1 MGDDLRQPLRQR
13 RLRDNLSLPRPTP
26 LAAATA
32 FLAAGLVGL
41 GAWLYV
47 NPDPWGGEP
56 VVHALIE
63 AVDPITTSKTETPP
77 VSEPEETAEAAP
89 DAMAVEPS
97 PEDVAADREQ
107 AEESD
112 QISRSRSRARPL
124 APAPLKALSE
134 KGPFGQLPRIAA
146 NGRKPWEAY
155 AKPVPTD
162 ILTSNAPKIAIVLGG
177 MGLNEALT
185 RRAVRELP
193 AGVTFAFAPYGGG
206 LQTLVNE
213 ARGSGHEV
221 MLHLPMEP
229 FGYPN
234 IDPGP
239 KTLVASA
246 SPAETRNNLL
256 WLMSRFSGYTGVLN
270 YMGARF
276 TADRQAFEPV
286 VSELGRRGLVYLD
299 DSSSVRSLAAE
310 LGGTARL
317 PVRQAERTISG
328 ESFQAA
334 LDDLRRLEETAR
346 GTGLAVG
353 VGTGLPA
360 TIEAVHAWS
369 REAADRGILII
380 PVSASFRAGTG

>member
-1 MGDDLRQPLRQR
+1 MGDDLRQPLRRR
-13 RLRDNLSLPRPTP
+13 RLRDNFRLPRPTP
-26 LAAATA
+26 LAAATVL
-32 FLAAGLVGL
+32 FAAGVLAL
-41 GAWLYV
+41 ATWLHL

-63 AVDPITTSKTETPP
+63 TADPIATSKTEPP
-77 VSEPEETAEAAP
+77 APEAEEQAAEAPADTLDIEP
-89 DAMAVEPS
+89 SQEDVEADRAQADEAVE
-97 PEDVAADREQ
+97 AT
-107 AEESD
+107 
-112 QISRSRSRARPL
+112 RSGAQPL
-124 APAPLKALSE
+124 APAPLKALIE

-155 AKPVPTD
+155 AKPVSSG
-162 ILTSNAPKIAIVLGG
+162 ILRADAPKIAIVLGG
-177 MGLNEALT
+177 MGLNEGLT
-185 RRAVRELP
+185 RRAIRELP

-239 KTLVASA
+239 KTLVVSA
-246 SPAETRNNLL
+246 PATETRDNLL
-256 WLMSRFSGYTGVLN
+256 WLMSRFSGYTGILN

-276 TADRQAFEPV
+276 TADRTALEPV
-286 VSELGRRGLVYLD
+286 VAELGRRGLIYLD

-310 LGGTARL
+310 LGGPARL
-317 PVRQAERTISG
+317 PVRQAEQTISS
-328 ESFQAA
+328 ESFESA

-353 VGTGLPA
+353 VGTGLA
-360 TIEAVHAWS
+360 STIEAVHAWS

-380 PVSASFRAGTG
+380 PVSASFRAGSG